1 MAIDMKGC
9 SNKERETERGLTIT
23 RLAKFIKE
31 VGPTEESK
39 AMAFVLGLMEKSM
52 MANGK
57 ITKSMEM
64 GPTLGRTEGFTK
76 ETIETIKNMDMVLTS
91 GQMEGSI
98 LVSGKTIKDMGK
110 VCM

>member
-1 MAIDMKGC
+1 
-9 SNKERETERGLTIT
+9 
-23 RLAKFIKE
+23 
-31 VGPTEESK
+31 
-39 AMAFVLGLMEKSM
+39 
-52 MANGK
+52 
-57 ITKSMEM
+57 M